1 MAQLTYN
8 TMRFETDNFSF
19 SAKRGM
25 LIAKNPINENHD
37 FTHIDKFIIDGENL
51 DDNSVRF
58 FFRVD
63 KRESLGTTHFSQ
75 DKVNYLRFNGAGT
88 KVTEHTFCYYQEL
101 ADYSFDDL
109 FSVAANLSALQ
120 YTNDLYDEGKTHA
133 CSTAWTGGDIY
144 PIILLQGF
152 GDDLPKIK
160 FGMQFSRR
168 TPPLEKVSHW
178 QEFFDKP
185 TKILDITHDS
195 TVTGAASID
204 FKYGYIPQGGASFT
218 ALNLSKD
225 DVIGKTVDA
234 LAFKYTR
241 AVTEIDGADSACAG
255 RYTVTHTEDVDSIVF
270 GDTADLYTITKN
282 YFLPLKYCAV
292 IVKHEELNGAG
303 LKAFAKFDP
312 GAYTVTKRNIGTGT
326 GSKQTITLPT
336 AKYFKPSSLRVF
348 VDNVETTKFDFD
360 VNNNSVTLTA
370 TAGAAITATYN
381 YNYPAE
387 TWIELTADATQRDI
401 SDGLRV
407 TRYHCSDVKKY
418 GDNVMVSAVR
428 LQFIRGTNGN
438 VPRVHGFTAGWAV

>member
-1 MAQLTYN
+1 MAQLIYN

-19 SAKRGM
+19 TSKRGM
-25 LIAKNPINENHD
+25 LVAKNPINETSN
-37 FTHIDKFIIDGENL
+37 FTHIDKFIISGENL
-51 DDNSVRF
+51 DDDSVRF

-63 KRESLGTTHFSQ
+63 KRESLGSDHFSH
-75 DKVNYLRFNGAGT
+75 DKVRYLRFTETGKN
-88 KVTEHTFCYYQEL
+88 VTDHLLCYYQEL
-101 ADYSFDDL
+101 ADYSFDDM
-109 FSVAANLSALQ
+109 FEIAANLSALQ
-120 YTNDLYDEGKTHA
+120 YMNDLYAAGKTNMA
-133 CSTAWTGGDIY
+133 SDDWRGGYIY

-160 FGMQFSRR
+160 FGMQLSRR
-168 TPPLEKVSHW
+168 TPNLEKVSHW

-185 TKILDITHDS
+185 TKILDIEHDS

-241 AVTEIDGADSACAG
+241 TVTEIDGADSACAG

-292 IVKHEELNGAG
+292 IVKHEELNGAE
-303 LKAFAKFDP
+303 LKAFAKFNP
-312 GAYTVTKRNIGTGT
+312 GKYTATKRNIGTGS
-326 GSKQTITLPT
+326 GSEQTITLPT
-336 AKYFKPSSLRVF
+336 NKFIDPSSIHVF
-348 VDNVETTKFDFD
+348 TDGVETTKFDFN
-360 VNNNSVTLTA
+360 VNDNSVTLTA
-370 TAGAAITATYN
+370 TAGAVITASYIYN
-381 YNYPAE
+381 LKPE